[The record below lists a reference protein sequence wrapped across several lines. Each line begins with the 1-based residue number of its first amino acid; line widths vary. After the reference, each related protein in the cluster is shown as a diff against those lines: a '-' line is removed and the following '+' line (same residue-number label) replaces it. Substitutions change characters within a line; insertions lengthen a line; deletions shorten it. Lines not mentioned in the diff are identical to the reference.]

1 MKIAMISYEV
11 YPFAKVGGLADV
23 IGSLPK
29 YLIGKSQESKNS
41 EIEIDIFMPYHHI
54 VRANARKFGFT
65 IEKSGASFG
74 IQFMQTNEKVQLYRS
89 VLPGTKINVYLIG
102 NEHFYS
108 CEEVYGYPDQGEQS
122 VFFNAGTMEAIR
134 KLGVKY
140 DVIHSNDW
148 QTGLIPVY
156 IKTLFRDDPLFKDVL
171 TVYTIHNLGYQ
182 GKFPSMY
189 LNMAGLPHYLFNVD
203 ALEFY
208 GEINFMKGGIL
219 FSDIINTV
227 SPRYAQEIQTKL
239 FGEKLEGVLNIRSD
253 CLYGI
258 LNGIDY
264 DVFDPSKTNLVPH
277 AFTATDLSGKA
288 KNKRLLQEQLGLRTN
303 PDTPIFGLISRL
315 VSQKGLDILSK
326 IIPFFL
332 MQDVQFVVL
341 GTGDKEYETL
351 IRDMASLYPEKV
363 SANLKFDLDLANLI
377 YAGADMFLM
386 PSKYEPCGLGQ
397 LFSLRFGTIPIVHY
411 VGGLAD
417 TVSEFDENN
426 LMGNG
431 FGFSEYR
438 ESELL
443 LSIFRALY
451 FYKRKDSWNALIQNA
466 MSGDFSWE
474 RSAAEYR
481 YIYSEGLNNKRTL

>member
-1 MKIAMISYEV
+1 
-11 YPFAKVGGLADV
+11 
-23 IGSLPK
+23 
-29 YLIGKSQESKNS
+29 
-41 EIEIDIFMPYHHI
+41 
-54 VRANARKFGFT
+54 
-65 IEKSGASFG
+65 
-74 IQFMQTNEKVQLYRS
+74 
-89 VLPGTKINVYLIG
+89 
-102 NEHFYS
+102 
-108 CEEVYGYPDQGEQS
+108 
-122 VFFNAGTMEAIR
+122 MEAIR
-134 KLGVKY
+134 QLGVKY

-264 DVFDPSKTNLVPH
+264 GVFDPSKTNLVPH

-303 PDTPIFGLISRL
+303 PETPIFGLISRL

-332 MQDVQFVVL
+332 MQDVQFIVL

-377 YAGADMFLM
+377 YAGSDMFLM

-417 TVSEFDENN
+417 TVSEFDESS
-426 LMGNG
+426 LTGNG

-451 FYKRKDSWNALIQNA
+451 FYKRKGSWNALIQNA
-466 MSGDFSWE
+466 MGGDFSWE